1 MNEREKAVEALSDN
15 NKKLLNDY
23 INGYSGAS
31 ELAKQI
37 GVDRSII
44 YLAIEDLDDQAVEKR
59 ENNYENII
67 SALVERVKRNI
78 PYESMNIDIHGL
90 MGGNNNF
97 ETFPIAKQKSL
108 VSRRIE
114 RNTFGLSIEG
124 FQFVSQGKID
134 VWYKNYLIYEAYKL
148 GESKPYQ
155 IAKRYG
161 VIPRKIYDL
170 IKFFNE
176 NSDSG
181 RFIKGV
187 PMKQQEVFIENVA
200 MFKDFEDGVSIND
213 IASKYNVKK
222 ALVKEV
228 IDSLKKAKSK
238 LQ

>member
-1 MNEREKAVEALSDN
+1 MNEREQAVEALADN
-15 NKKLLNDY
+15 NNKMLNDY

-31 ELAKQI
+31 DLAKKI

-44 YLAIEDLDDQAVEKR
+44 YLAIEDLDNQAVEKR

-67 SALVERVKRNI
+67 SALVERIKRNI
-78 PYESMNIDIHGL
+78 PYESMNVDIHGL

-97 ETFPIAKQKSL
+97 ETFPIPKQKSL

-114 RNTFGLSIEG
+114 RNKFNLSIED

-134 VWYKNYLIYEAYKL
+134 VWYKNYCVFEAYKS
-148 GESKPYQ
+148 GENKPYQ
-155 IAKRYG
+155 IAKKYG

-170 IKFFNE
+170 IKFFNDNKE
-176 NSDSG
+176 TG

-187 PMKQQEVFIENVA
+187 PMKQQAVFVENAA
-200 MFKDFEDGVSIND
+200 MFKDFEDGASINE
-213 IASKYNVKK
+213 IATKYDVKK

>member
-1 MNEREKAVEALSDN
+1 MNEREQAVEALSDN
-15 NKKLLNDY
+15 NNKMLNDY

-31 ELAKQI
+31 ELAKEI
-37 GVDRSII
+37 DVDRSIV
-44 YLAIEDLDDQAVEKR
+44 YLAIEDLDNQAVEKR

-78 PYESMNIDIHGL
+78 PYESMNVDIHGL

-97 ETFPIAKQKSL
+97 ETFPISKQKSL

-114 RNTFGLSIEG
+114 RNKFGLSIED
-124 FQFVSQGKID
+124 FQFVAQGKID
-134 VWYKNYLIYEAYKL
+134 VWYKNYCIYEAYKA
-148 GESKPYQ
+148 GDSKPYQ

-161 VIPRKIYDL
+161 VIPRKIYEL
-170 IKFFNE
+170 IKFFND
-176 NSDSG
+176 NKDTG
-181 RFIKGV
+181 RFIKSV
-187 PMKQQEVFIENVA
+187 PMKQQEVFIENAA
-200 MFKDFEDGVSIND
+200 MFKDFEEGVSINN
-213 IASKYNVKK
+213 IVSKYNVKK